1 MKNVWVERTSSAEIK
16 AHISPLTRSYCLNR
30 HIKDAKTVLSHSL
43 IVSVRFVS
51 GHIVRILTN
60 TQTPSQ
66 TSAAQSAWL
75 MYCIMCFVEKK
86 CSWITLFSLSQ
97 KYNYIQLGC
106 YIKLMHTSTLGHREI
121 FLLLSLWTEQAQLKS
136 RDPRLNRPNVSTT
149 CRTSQLVITAPT
161 ATTK

>member
-1 MKNVWVERTSSAEIK
+1 MAHVLYNV
-16 AHISPLTRSYCLNR
+16 LC
-30 HIKDAKTVLSHSL
+30 
-43 IVSVRFVS
+43 
-51 GHIVRILTN
+51 G
-60 TQTPSQ
+60 
-66 TSAAQSAWL
+66 
-75 MYCIMCFVEKK
+75 KK

-136 RDPRLNRPNVSTT
+136 CDPRLNRPNVSTT

-161 ATTK
+161 ATTKYNYYKDDYHCLSSLLHSNSSAIVASPCISSLLILAESSTREWLSYKSGMESSSRAFILSLKRCG